1 VTDSSS
7 RTDAQ
12 IQRRYR
18 VRITI
23 FLAAVLVLLPVLGQV
38 VKISNT
44 IRRLN
49 VVEAER
55 DQWQKP
61 SDVIAALNLHE
72 GSVVAD
78 VGCGAGYFAL
88 KLSHAVGRSGK
99 VLAVDM
105 QRLPLTFLWLR
116 AVLDGLHNISVLL
129 GAKSDPHLPAGGVD
143 SVLVANTYHEFADP
157 ELMLDVIVRSLAP
170 GGRLVVLDRS
180 AVGEHS
186 ATGEQRHELSADT
199 VDGQLR
205 RAKFEILE
213 RHDAFIEQPSGDRWW
228 MIVADLPQ

>member
-1 VTDSSS
+1 MTDSSS

-38 VKISNT
+38 VKISIT

-72 GSVVAD
+72 GSVVLTWD
-78 VGCGAGYFAL
+78 AGPA
-88 KLSHAVGRSGK
+88 
-99 VLAVDM
+99 
-105 QRLPLTFLWLR
+105 TLR
-116 AVLDGLHNISVLL
+116 
-129 GAKSDPHLPAGGVD
+129 
-143 SVLVANTYHEFADP
+143 
-157 ELMLDVIVRSLAP
+157 
-170 GGRLVVLDRS
+170 
-180 AVGEHS
+180 
-186 ATGEQRHELSADT
+186 
-199 VDGQLR
+199 
-205 RAKFEILE
+205 
-213 RHDAFIEQPSGDRWW
+213 
-228 MIVADLPQ
+228 